1 MVGAFAACVTP
12 LATARQFQNGAR
24 RSARSILFTE
34 EIMSVSGLTNS
45 ALDSLLSAAQ
55 STQNGHGGLP
65 QIQNE
70 FKQLGQDLQTGNLTQ
85 AQEDYTT
92 LSQNF
97 QNAQNASS
105 SSTTAANNPITQ
117 AFAALSQ
124 SLQSGD
130 ISAAQQDYA
139 TLQQDLQQQGTSQVR
154 PHHHH
159 GGHGGGQQDN
169 QVSQALNAL
178 STALQ
183 SGNLAGAQSAFATLT
198 QTLQLGATGSSG
210 STSSANS
217 SSTQTNGGNVNISV

>member
-1 MVGAFAACVTP
+1 MVHGPQHF
-12 LATARQFQNGAR
+12 
-24 RSARSILFTE
+24 FTE
-34 EIMSVSGLTNS
+34 ETMSISGLTNS

-55 STQNGHGGLP
+55 STQNGQGGL
-65 QIQNE
+65 QQLEAE
-70 FKQLGQDLQTGNLTQ
+70 FQQLGQDLQTGNLTQ

-92 LSQNF
+92 LSENF
-97 QNAQNASS
+97 QNAQNTSS
-105 SSTTAANNPITQ
+105 ASTTAANSNPITQ

-130 ISAAQQDYA
+130 LSAAQQDYA
-139 TLQQDLQQQGTSQVR
+139 TLQQDIQQQETGQVH

-159 GGHGGGQQDN
+159 GHGGGKQDN

-198 QTLQLGATGSSG
+198 QTLQQLGAGGNSG
-210 STSSANS
+210 STNVANS
-217 SSTQTNGGNVNISV
+217 SSSQSNGSNVNVSV

>member
-1 MVGAFAACVTP
+1 MVHGPQHFFT
-12 LATARQFQNGAR
+12 
-24 RSARSILFTE
+24 TE
-34 EIMSVSGLTNS
+34 ETMSISGLTNS

-55 STQNGHGGLP
+55 STQNGQGGL
-65 QIQNE
+65 QRLEAE
-70 FKQLGQDLQTGNLTQ
+70 FRQLGQDLQTGNLTQ

-97 QNAQNASS
+97 QNAQNTTSA
-105 SSTTAANNPITQ
+105 STTAANSNPITQ

-130 ISAAQQDYA
+130 LSAAQQDYA
-139 TLQQDLQQQGTSQVR
+139 TLQQDIQQQGTGQIH

-159 GGHGGGQQDN
+159 GHGADQQDN

-198 QTLQLGATGSSG
+198 QTLQQLGAGGNSG
-210 STSSANS
+210 STNVANS
-217 SSTQTNGGNVNISV
+217 SSSQSNGGNGSNVNVSV

>member
-1 MVGAFAACVTP
+1 M
-12 LATARQFQNGAR
+12 
-24 RSARSILFTE
+24 SI
-34 EIMSVSGLTNS
+34 SGLTNS

-55 STQNGHGGLP
+55 STQNGQGAL
-65 QIQNE
+65 QRLEAE
-70 FKQLGQDLQTGNLTQ
+70 FRQLGQDLQTGNLTQ

-97 QNAQNASS
+97 QNAQNTTSA
-105 SSTTAANNPITQ
+105 STTAANSNPITQ

-130 ISAAQQDYA
+130 LSAAQQDYA
-139 TLQQDLQQQGTSQVR
+139 TLQQDIQQQGAGQVH

-159 GGHGGGQQDN
+159 GHGGGQQDN

-198 QTLQLGATGSSG
+198 QTLQQLGAGGNSG
-210 STSSANS
+210 STNVANS
-217 SSTQTNGGNVNISV
+217 SSSGSNGSNVNVSV

>member
-1 MVGAFAACVTP
+1 M
-12 LATARQFQNGAR
+12 
-24 RSARSILFTE
+24 SI
-34 EIMSVSGLTNS
+34 SGLTNS

-55 STQNGHGGLP
+55 STQNGQGGL
-65 QIQNE
+65 QQLEAE
-70 FKQLGQDLQTGNLTQ
+70 FQQLGQDLQTGNLTQ

-92 LSQNF
+92 LSENF
-97 QNAQNASS
+97 QNAQNTTSA
-105 SSTTAANNPITQ
+105 STTAANSNPITQ

-130 ISAAQQDYA
+130 LSAAQQDYA
-139 TLQQDLQQQGTSQVR
+139 TLQQDIQQQETGQVH

-159 GGHGGGQQDN
+159 GHGGGKQDN

-198 QTLQLGATGSSG
+198 QTLQLGAGGNSG
-210 STSSANS
+210 SINVANLS
-217 SSTQTNGGNVNISV
+217 SSQSNGSNVNVSV

>member
-1 MVGAFAACVTP
+1 M
-12 LATARQFQNGAR
+12 
-24 RSARSILFTE
+24 SI
-34 EIMSVSGLTNS
+34 SGLTNS

-55 STQNGHGGLP
+55 STQNGQGGL
-65 QIQNE
+65 QQLEAE
-70 FKQLGQDLQTGNLTQ
+70 FRQLGQDLQTGNLTQ

-97 QNAQNASS
+97 QNAQNTTSA
-105 SSTTAANNPITQ
+105 STTAANSNPITQ

-130 ISAAQQDYA
+130 LSAAQQDYA
-139 TLQQDLQQQGTSQVR
+139 TLQQDIQQQGAGQVH

-159 GGHGGGQQDN
+159 GHGGGQQDN

-198 QTLQLGATGSSG
+198 QTLQQLGAGGNSG
-210 STSSANS
+210 STNVANS
-217 SSTQTNGGNVNISV
+217 SSSGSNGSNVNVSV